1 MAIVHDD
8 VIRTIVADAVV
19 DSIDGGTGPGTLELL
34 TAADAVV
41 ATLTF
46 SEPAFGAAVAGV
58 ATANAITED
67 DDAVG
72 GIIAKFVVKNGDGDE
87 IFSGTV
93 GHTAGDP
100 EDEGDLNFSSAASL
114 TVGAG
119 DTVSLASAPTYTAPL

>member
-8 VIRTIVADAVV
+8 VVRTAIADLVV
-19 DSIDGGTGPGTLELL
+19 DAIDAGSGPGTLELL

-46 SEPAFGAAVAGV
+46 SDPAFGEAVDGV

-67 DDAVG
+67 DDAAG
-72 GIIAKFVVKNGDGDE
+72 GVIAKFVIKDSDANE
-87 IFSGTV
+87 IISGAV
-93 GHTAGDP
+93 GWTANP
-100 EDEGDLNFSSAASL
+100 EDLNFPSEASL

-119 DTVSLASAPTYTAPL
+119 DTVAISSMTYTAAD